1 MEETGKIIEGSTKL
15 LVPALCLTSR
25 VPPRKPAFF
34 NPSAKLSRDISI
46 LVYRSF
52 LHGVGKNKKIFA
64 DPLSG
69 VGARALRVAVEVAE
83 IDKVYINDVNPLAI
97 ELSKKTALLN
107 LVEGKCNFSIN
118 EACKFLLSTD
128 DRFTIVDLDP
138 FGSPAPYI
146 DCAVRSILN
155 LGLLSVT
162 ATDTAVLCGVFNDVC
177 FRKYYSRPIR
187 CHYANEIAVR
197 ILLSLVSLTA
207 SRLGLSI
214 EPLFAHSYSQYIRVY
229 VRLKLSSAEANMV
242 HHKLGFIQH
251 CYNCGNRTI
260 AKEYEKVDVCNLCGK
275 KSKVAGQLWISKLF
289 NKTLVEK
296 MVTSNLKK
304 IHSSVEDNVIID
316 GSILRMCLEEHD
328 DIPYYFI
335 TDEIAAKLK
344 TSPYSVQRTI
354 ERLSEAGYRASKTIL
369 NTRGF
374 KTDAKIK
381 DILNLLR

>member
-1 MEETGKIIEGSTKL
+1 
-15 LVPALCLTSR
+15 
-25 VPPRKPAFF
+25 
-34 NPSAKLSRDISI
+34 
-46 LVYRSF
+46 
-52 LHGVGKNKKIFA
+52 
-64 DPLSG
+64 
-69 VGARALRVAVEVAE
+69 
-83 IDKVYINDVNPLAI
+83 
-97 ELSKKTALLN
+97 
-107 LVEGKCNFSIN
+107 
-118 EACKFLLSTD
+118 
-128 DRFTIVDLDP
+128 LDP

-146 DCAVRSILN
+146 DCALRSVLN

-187 CHYANEIAVR
+187 CHYANEIAIR

-229 VRLKLSSAEANMV
+229 VRIKLSSAEANMV

-251 CYNCGNRTI
+251 CHTCGNRTV
-260 AKEYEKVDVCNLCGK
+260 AKEYDRVDVCDLCGK
-275 KSKVAGQLWISKLF
+275 KLKVAGQLWVSKLF

-296 MVTSNLKK
+296 METSNLKK
-304 IHSSVEDNVIID
+304 IDSSVEDNVIVD
-316 GSILRMCLEEHD
+316 GSILRTCLEEDD

-344 TSPYSVQRTI
+344 TSPHSVERAI